1 MKRIADR
8 LREGQFQP
16 PEIHVRVTLIHN
28 PAAGANDEP
37 SGDEL
42 LRLIRQA
49 GHVVSYQSS
58 KQKNWHSALK
68 EPGDIV
74 AVAGGDGTVG
84 KVARRLIDRSIPI
97 AILPIGTANNIAT
110 SLGLVSQPIEQLIGG
125 LAGAARFNFDVGVAS
140 GPWGST
146 SFIESLGVGLFTE
159 TMFALKKGNDTSL
172 GQSNNAKEELTSVRE
187 LLRQR
192 LQTFRPKNLKIRLDG
207 HEVSGDLILL
217 EAMNIS
223 YVGPNL
229 YLAPDA
235 NSGDGLLN
243 VVLLLQ
249 GEREKLTQ
257 YLAVS
262 QEGKGISPG
271 LNVLR
276 GRHLQIEWEGFP
288 IHIDDEP
295 WPENEAVFP
304 SSNVIDVKIRPH
316 ALVFLAPA

>member
-1 MKRIADR
+1 M
-8 LREGQFQP
+8 
-16 PEIHVRVTLIHN
+16 RVTLIHN
-28 PAAGANDEP
+28 PGAGGNNEP
-37 SGDEL
+37 SGDEI

-49 GHVVSYQSS
+49 GHAVSYQSS
-58 KQKNWHSALK
+58 KEKNWPSALN

-84 KVARRLIDRSIPI
+84 KVAKRLIGRSIPI
-97 AILPIGTANNIAT
+97 AILPIGTANNIAM
-110 SLGLVSQPIEQLIGG
+110 SLGLVSQPIEQLTGG

-146 SFIESLGVGLFTE
+146 SFIESLGIGLFTE
-159 TMFALKKGNDTSL
+159 TMFALKKGKDTNL
-172 GQSNNAKEELTSVRE
+172 RQSSDAKGELTSVRE
-187 LLRQR
+187 LLKQK
-192 LQTFRPKNLKIRLDG
+192 LQTFLPKNLKIRLDG
-207 HEVSGDLILL
+207 HDVSGDFILL

-235 NSGDGLLN
+235 NSGDGILN
-243 VVLLLQ
+243 IVFLFQ
-249 GEREKLTQ
+249 GERDKFTR

-262 QEGKGISPG
+262 PQGKKISPD
-271 LNVLR
+271 LNVHR

-295 WPENEAVFP
+295 WPENEGAFP
-304 SSNVIDVKIRPH
+304 VSSNVIDVKIRPH